1 MCGIVGYVGP
11 AEPGPRPLE
20 VVMEGLGRLEYRGY
34 DSAGVAVATRE
45 GLASA
50 KKAGKLANLIAEL
63 DSRPIPDGTAAIG
76 HTRWATHGGP
86 TDINAHPHLAGG
98 GRLAVIHNGIIE
110 NFHALRDELARD
122 GVSFTSETDTEVVA
136 HLLASSFAQ
145 TQDLTEAMLAT
156 SRDRKSTRLNSSH
169 VSSSYAVFCLKK

>member
-1 MCGIVGYVGP
+1 SHPGHRTPAAGRAASCRNPSVGRQLHLNEPRVLLLHSCGTTPDASAPARFREVPVPAVTLEVMCGIVGYVGP

-86 TDINAHPHLAGG
+86 TDTNAHPHLA
-98 GRLAVIHNGIIE
+98 
-110 NFHALRDELARD
+110 
-122 GVSFTSETDTEVVA
+122 
-136 HLLASSFAQ
+136 
-145 TQDLTEAMLAT
+145 
-156 SRDRKSTRLNSSH
+156 
-169 VSSSYAVFCLKK
+169 